1 MDKKVVLVT
10 GSSKGLGKAIIKKF
24 ASNNYNVVINY
35 NTSEKEALELE
46 DFVKNEYKVDVLTIK
61 CDVSKEDEVRLMIKK
76 VIDKF
81 GHIDCLVNNAG
92 IAIDSLVEDKTYDNF
107 MKTLS
112 VNLVGT
118 FLVSR
123 EVARYMMK
131 EKTGS
136 IINISSTNGI
146 DTNYPYSLDY
156 DASKAGVIS
165 LSNNLAEEYAPFVR
179 VNTIAPGWINTEMNK
194 ELDEDYKRE
203 ECEHILLKRF
213 AEPEEIADVV
223 YFLDTKEASYIN
235 KSVIRVDGGY
245 K

>member
-46 DFVKNEYKVDVLTIK
+46 NFVKNEYKVDVLTIK
-61 CDVSKEDEVRLMIKK
+61 CDVSKEDEVRLMVKK
-76 VIDKF
+76 VIDMF

-92 IAIDSLVEDKTYDNF
+92 IANDSLVEDKTYDNF

-123 EVARYMMK
+123 EAIKYMMK

-165 LSNNLAEEYAPFVR
+165 LSNNLAEEYAPFIR
-179 VNTIAPGWINTEMNK
+179 INTIASGWINTEMNK

-235 KSVIRVDGGY
+235 KSVIRVDGGH